1 MIERY
6 LTFRLLRVYVTLVQT
21 GSISETARQ
30 LHLTQPTV
38 SIQLKK
44 LQETVGQTLY
54 IFKQQKFVLTEAGN
68 ALHLSCQRIFACLDE
83 FNAQLTD
90 IKAGHSGHLK
100 IAMVNTAQYIL
111 PRLIGPFQALYPEIE
126 ITLEIGN
133 REQVLQR
140 FERGL
145 DDLYVF
151 SHPPSLEHAIAEP
164 FLANPL
170 VLVADKNHALS
181 SRSNIKASDLVEHRF
196 LMREQGSATRMM
208 FDSFLQSKSIAP
220 AHMQQLSSNEA
231 IKVGISSGM
240 GIGMLSQH
248 VLDLQNSNLKVLS
261 VDGLPLVNHWYFIA
275 RNDRYMPKTALKFL
289 SYCQTSVTDILG
301 KPWQGELKGKI
312 VDFFTSESQ

>member
-1 MIERY
+1 MIERH
-6 LTFRLLRVYVTLVQT
+6 LTFQLLRVYVTLVQT

-44 LQETVGQTLY
+44 LQETIGQPLY
-54 IFKQQKFVLTEAGN
+54 HFKQQTFVLTEAGN
-68 ALHLSCQRIFACLDE
+68 ALYLSCQRIFACLDE
-83 FNAQLTD
+83 FNTQLSD
-90 IKAGHSGHLK
+90 IEAGHSGHLK

-111 PRLIGPFQALYPEIE
+111 PRLIGPFQTLYPEIE

-151 SHPPSLEHAIAEP
+151 SHPPSLEQAIAEP

-170 VLVADKNHALS
+170 VLVANKQHPLSHHKNIQPEAL
-181 SRSNIKASDLVEHRF
+181 IEQRF

-208 FDSFLQSKSIAP
+208 FDSFLQNNSIAP

-231 IKVGISSGM
+231 IKVGIASGM

-248 VLDLQNSNLKVLS
+248 VLDLHNSNLTVLS
-261 VDGLPLVNHWYFIA
+261 VNGLPLINHWYFIA

-289 SYCQTSVTDILG
+289 SFCQNSVEQVLG
-301 KPWQGELKGKI
+301 EPWQGELKGKI
-312 VDFFTSESQ
+312 VDFFQS

>member
-21 GSISETARQ
+21 GSISETARR

-44 LQETVGQTLY
+44 LQESVGQTLY
-54 IFKQQKFVLTEAGN
+54 VFKQQKFVLTEAGN
-68 ALHLSCQRIFACLDE
+68 ALYLSCQRIFACLDE

-111 PRLIGPFQALYPEIE
+111 PRLIGPFQTLYPEIE

-170 VLVADKNHALS
+170 VLVADKNHPLS
-181 SRSNIKASDLVEHRF
+181 SRSNIEANELVAHRF

-208 FDSFLQSKSIAP
+208 FDSFLQSNSLAP

-248 VLDLQNSNLKVLS
+248 VLDLHNANLTVLP
-261 VDGLPLVNHWYFIA
+261 VEGLPLVNHWYFIA

-289 SYCQTSVTDILG
+289 SYCQSSVEEVLG
-301 KPWQGELKGKI
+301 KPWQGELEGKI
-312 VDFFTSESQ
+312 VAFFET

>member
-6 LTFRLLRVYVTLVQT
+6 LTFRLLRVYITLVQT

-44 LQETVGQTLY
+44 LQETVGHRLY
-54 IFKQQKFVLTEAGN
+54 SFQQQRFVLTEAGN
-68 ALHLSCQRIFACLDE
+68 ALYLSCQKIFACLDE
-83 FNAQLTD
+83 FTSQLDD
-90 IKAGHSGHLK
+90 IDAGQSGHLK

-111 PRLIGPFQALYPEIE
+111 PKLIGPFQIRFPGIE

-140 FERGL
+140 FEQGL

-164 FLANPL
+164 FLVNPL
-170 VLVADKNHALS
+170 VMVANSAHPLAHNERIDIRELLEN
-181 SRSNIKASDLVEHRF
+181 RF
-196 LMREQGSATRMM
+196 LLREQGSATRMM
-208 FDSFLQSKSIAP
+208 FDSFLQNQGATPS
-220 AHMQQLSSNEA
+220 HMQQLSSNEA
-231 IKVGISSGM
+231 IKVGISAGM

-248 VLDLQNSNLKVLS
+248 VLDLHNSNLTVLP

-289 SYCQTSVTDILG
+289 SFCQTSVEQVLG
-301 KPWQGELKGKI
+301 EPWQGELEGLI
-312 VDFFTSESQ
+312 VRHFEHI